1 MRNLKSPTPT
11 KSPCNNAPCRQAAAR
26 ALVALGMSCLF
37 GVVGSGCGQPV
48 DLDFDQRLIGSDGQ
62 LFTLDD
68 IEAIVDDPDLST
80 DEKRAALRS
89 LGIEDEQLIDA
100 LLTL

>member
-1 MRNLKSPTPT
+1 
-11 KSPCNNAPCRQAAAR
+11 
-26 ALVALGMSCLF
+26 MSCFL

-48 DLDFDQRLIGSDGQ
+48 DLDFEQRLIGSDGQ
-62 LFTLDD
+62 SFTLDD

-89 LGIEDEQLIDA
+89 LGFEDEQLIDA